1 MAEEDIMV
9 ELVENGVIDLD
20 LTTIEQCCPMD
31 NEWTMAMDNWIMDND
46 FRQPMV
52 KGVLSILLTSLL

>member
-20 LTTIEQCCPMD
+20 LTTIAQWCPMD

-46 FRQPMV
+46 FRRW
-52 KGVLSILLTSLL
+52 